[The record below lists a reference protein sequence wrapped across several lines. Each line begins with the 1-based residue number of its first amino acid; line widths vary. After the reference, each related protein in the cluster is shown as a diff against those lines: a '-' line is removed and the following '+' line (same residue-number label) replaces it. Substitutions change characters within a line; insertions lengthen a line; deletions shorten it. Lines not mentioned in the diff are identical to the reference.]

1 MSIREYLEERERE
14 TLAPYASFSANSK
27 GRAIPEEPDPLRTC
41 FQRDRDRI
49 LHSKAF
55 RRLKHKTQVFI
66 APEGDH
72 YRTRLTHTLEVS
84 QIARTIARALR
95 LNEDLTEAIA
105 LGHDVGHTPFG
116 HAGEEA
122 LDSALRRRDPS
133 RRFRHYEQS
142 LRVVQHLERN
152 GQGLNLCL
160 ETLEGIGTHSKGTR
174 DLSEEEGQTAPSLE
188 SAVVRIADR
197 IAYLNHDIDDALRA
211 GWLKE
216 EDLPRSLRELGNTTS
231 RRIGAMVNDVVSASF
246 GEPVVRFSPRMR
258 TLTNELKDF
267 MFEKLYHDY
276 ANKLP
281 EVAKAKR
288 LVETLFDHFADHPE
302 QLPQGYE
309 GLQGAVDF
317 VSGMTDRYA
326 IRIYEELFVPSGWA
340 LERFSIR

>member
-14 TLAPYASFSANSK
+14 TLAPYATLSIHSK
-27 GRAIPEEPDPLRTC
+27 GRALPEEPDPLRTC

-122 LDSALRRRDPS
+122 LDNALRRRDPS
-133 RRFRHYEQS
+133 KRFRHYEQS
-142 LRVVQHLERN
+142 LRVVQYLEKN
-152 GQGLNLCL
+152 GQGLNLCQ
-160 ETLEGIGTHSKGTR
+160 ETLEGIGAHSKGTQ
-174 DLSEEEGQTAPSLE
+174 DLSPEDGQSAPSLE

-197 IAYLNHDIDDALRA
+197 IAYLNHDVDDALRA

-216 EDLPRSLRELGNTTS
+216 EDLPKSLRELGTNTS
-231 RRIGAMVNDVVSASF
+231 QRIGAMVNDVVSASL
-246 GEPVVRFSPRMR
+246 GSPVVRFTPKMFKI
-258 TLTNELKDF
+258 TNELKDF
-267 MFEKLYHDY
+267 MFEKLYYDY

-281 EVAKAKR
+281 EVTKAKR
-288 LVETLFDHFADHPE
+288 LVATLFDHFADHPE
-302 QLPQGYE
+302 QLPKGYE

-340 LERFSIR
+340 LERFPTT